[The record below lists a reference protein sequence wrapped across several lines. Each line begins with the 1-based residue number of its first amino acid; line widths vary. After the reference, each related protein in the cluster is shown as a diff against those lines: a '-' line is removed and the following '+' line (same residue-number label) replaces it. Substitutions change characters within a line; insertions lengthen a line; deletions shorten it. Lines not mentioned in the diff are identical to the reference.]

1 MKKIIKFSKA
11 FVACAI
17 VSTLLILIGLLGLFT
32 KGINLGIDFQAGFI
46 EQVRIAPTALS
57 LTYEGSQSVAV
68 NQSAYG
74 ISFVITGVGDD
85 NQTVSFPYAENA
97 TVGDFASAV
106 TKVPGVSITVTGP
119 ASVALKSVFPDS
131 EVLSRLSSTPYR
143 FHYVAPGA
151 KVLGSDD
158 IRKAISAYPN
168 AAVQVVGNPAD
179 QQFQVRLSDDGSDPD
194 ASMNLRTGLKKA
206 FVAAF
211 GEDNLAVIST
221 DFVGSRFSKS
231 LAQQAVWLVLATL
244 VLIWVYAAFRFR
256 WDFAVGAVLAIMH
269 DALIMVAFVVWT
281 RMQFNSTTIA
291 AILTIIGY
299 SINDTV
305 VVFDRIRE
313 NMKFHPEMNIT
324 DILDLSQTEIL
335 GRTIITTVTTM
346 LAVTSL
352 YVFTTGDMKDFALAL
367 LVGMLSGVY
376 STIYI
381 ASAFISFAGKF
392 RKDAGLIKEKAK
404 EKVITSGAVV

>member
-11 FVACAI
+11 FIPCVVLSVSLI
-17 VSTLLILIGLLGLFT
+17 VLGLVGLFVQ
-32 KGINLGIDFQAGFI
+32 GINLGIDFQAGFI
-46 EQVRIAPTALS
+46 ERVRIAPTSLS
-57 LTYEGSQSVAV
+57 LSYTGSQSVAV
-68 NQSAYG
+68 NQSAAG
-74 ISFVITGVGDD
+74 ISFVITGVGND
-85 NQTVSFPYAENA
+85 NQTVAFPYTEFA
-97 TVGDFASAV
+97 TVGDFAAAV
-106 TKVPGVSITVTGP
+106 TKVPGVSVELKGP

-131 EVLSRLSSTPYR
+131 EVLARLSATPYR
-143 FHYVAPGA
+143 FHYVAADG
-151 KVLGSDD
+151 KQIGSDD
-158 IRKAISAYPN
+158 IRKAIAAYPN
-168 AAVQVVGNPAD
+168 AAVQVAGNPAD
-179 QQFQVRLSDDGSDPD
+179 QMFQIRLSDDGSDPE
-194 ASMNLRTGLKKA
+194 ASLHLRTGLNKA
-206 FVAAF
+206 LVAAY
-211 GEDNLAVIST
+211 GEENIAVIST

-244 VLIWVYAAFRFR
+244 VLIWLYAAFRFR
-256 WDFAVGAVLAIMH
+256 WDFAMGAVLAIAH

-367 LVGMLSGVY
+367 LVGMVSGVY

-404 EKVITSGAVV
+404 DKVITSGAVV